1 MKTESLE
8 QLVIENLQNIVI
20 DSHPKTL
27 LPKFIKKKSENIYQ
41 FGEKNYDINQND
53 LYVIGFGKAGATM
66 SEVAEQILGVDKIK
80 DGLVI
85 CPKTIRNTKSIT
97 LLYSSH
103 PFVSN
108 SGNPSIN
115 SIWRK
120 KLLKKL

>member
-1 MKTESLE
+1 M
-8 QLVIENLQNIVI
+8 
-20 DSHPKTL
+20 
-27 LPKFIKKKSENIYQ
+27 
-41 FGEKNYDINQND
+41 
-53 LYVIGFGKAGATM
+53 YVIGFGKAGATM

-108 SGNPSIN
+108 SSFHAGEKMIDFIDKIPDKSIVICFV
-115 SIWRK
+115 SEVV
-120 KLLKKL
+120 LLF